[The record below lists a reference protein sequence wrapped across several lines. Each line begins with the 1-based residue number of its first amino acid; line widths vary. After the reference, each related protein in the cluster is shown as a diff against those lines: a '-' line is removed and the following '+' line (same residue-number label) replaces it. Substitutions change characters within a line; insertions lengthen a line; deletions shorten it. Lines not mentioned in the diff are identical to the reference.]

1 MFKTLNT
8 DYDDILLMIK
18 KLLLIL
24 FAAGGT
30 LATAAQS
37 TKISRVEVYYGNST
51 TAGIIYNFSYDA
63 SGRLTG
69 SDWSGGSIR
78 VTYDTDNTIR
88 IESSETDA
96 DLEWTVSH
104 IENGR
109 ITRFDRRYG
118 GDDHAPTAYLTYD
131 NDGQLTGA
139 SDEGA
144 YDEGARTSVLAW
156 QNGNMVSMVEN
167 SADEESDTNLTFT
180 PSDYDT
186 PASFPLY
193 MPLID
198 YIGDFD
204 LPNPA
209 YYLPNY
215 LGKMPRKLI
224 SEVSGIF
231 WGDVDYKATYS
242 YSFDAAGNVSEIIS
256 DVEEGHHHARER
268 IVCTYTTVTG
278 AVEDVITNDA
288 EEPEAIYD
296 LYGRPKQQMSRGLNI
311 VKSADG
317 SVRKV
322 LGR

>member
-1 MFKTLNT
+1 MLKTLNT

-109 ITRFDRRYG
+109 ITRVDRQYG
-118 GDDHAPTAYLTYD
+118 GDNHVTISYLTYD
-131 NDGQLTGA
+131 NEGQLIGM

-144 YDEGARTSVLAW
+144 YDGGPRTSVFSW
-156 QNGNMVSMVEN
+156 QNVNMVSMVED
-167 SADEESDTNLTFT
+167 SFDGEDDTNLTIT
-180 PSDYDT
+180 PSEYDT
-186 PASFPLY
+186 PASFPFY

-198 YIGDFD
+198 CIGDFD
-204 LPNPA
+204 LPNPT
-209 YYLPNY
+209 YYLPDY
-215 LGKMPRKLI
+215 MGKMPRKLI
-224 SEVSGIF
+224 SEISGTW
-231 WGDVDYKATYS
+231 WGVENYKASYTYR
-242 YSFDAAGNVSEIIS
+242 FDAAGNVSEIIA
-256 DVEEGHHHARER
+256 DVHEEHNVKER
-268 IVCTYTTVTG
+268 IVCSYTTVTG
-278 AVEDVITNDA
+278 AAENLIADGG

-296 LYGRPKQQMSRGLNI
+296 LYGRPLQQMSRGLNI
-311 VKSADG
+311 VKGTDG
-317 SVRKV
+317 TVRKV
-322 LGR
+322 VGK